1 LDRRS
6 IPFSQPAGV
15 GTHLQVPGAR
25 DYPWSEAGMKHRIHP
40 SETAAVHGAGDLEK
54 KNRPVSTP
62 IYQTSTFAVSDNDE
76 QVKVTTTD
84 RYYTRWGNP
93 TWTVAEQ
100 RLAAVEGTEGARI
113 FASGMG
119 AITTAI
125 LALLKAGDHIVAQRD
140 IYGGVTKFFSEWLP
154 RMGIETTFVDTT
166 DYEQHARA
174 IRPHTKLLYV
184 ESPTNPALRIVDFK
198 KVTGL
203 ARQHRLI
210 SMIDSTFGTP
220 INQHPAEHGF
230 DLVMHSGTKYLS
242 GHADLTCGVVCG
254 RQQLMDQLWETRTTL
269 GNCIDPHAAWLLI
282 RGLKTLAV
290 RVAKQNENAE
300 RVAEFLAQH
309 AKVRR
314 VHYPFLKSH
323 PQAAL
328 AQHQMSGGSGMVTF
342 EVEGTGED
350 ARRVSEAMRLFTLA
364 TSLGGV
370 ESLVSIPVLTSHAM
384 ISAEQREK
392 MGVTEQMV
400 RLSVGIEN
408 ADELIADLERAL
420 EAVGARDTVPVSS
433 RA

>member
-1 LDRRS
+1 MKRR
-6 IPFSQPAGV
+6 
-15 GTHLQVPGAR
+15 THRP
-25 DYPWSEAGMKHRIHP
+25 
-40 SETAAVHGAGDLEK
+40 ETAAVHGAADLEK
-54 KNRPVSTP
+54 KNGPVTTP
-62 IYQTSTFAVSDNDE
+62 IYQTSTFAVTDNDE
-76 QVKVTTTD
+76 QQRVTSTD

-93 TWTVAEQ
+93 TNTVAEET
-100 RLAAVEGTEGARI
+100 LAALEGVEGART

-119 AITTAI
+119 AITSTI
-125 LALLKAGDHIVAQRD
+125 LALLKTGDHIVAQRD

-154 RMGIETTFVDTT
+154 KMGIETTFVDTT
-166 DYEQHARA
+166 DYDQHARA
-174 IRPHTKLLYV
+174 IRPNTRLLYL
-184 ESPTNPALRIVDFK
+184 ESPTNPALRVVDMK
-198 KVTGL
+198 KAAAL
-203 ARQHRLI
+203 AKQHGLI

-220 INQHPAEHGF
+220 INQHPAEYGI

-254 RQQLMDQLWETRTTL
+254 ARELMKQLWETRTTL
-269 GNCIDPHAAWLLI
+269 GNCMDPHAAWLLI

-290 RVAKQNENAE
+290 RVARQNENAQ
-300 RVAEFLAQH
+300 RVAEFLEQH

-323 PQAAL
+323 PQYATARE
-328 AQHQMSGGSGMVTF
+328 QMSGGGGMVTF

-384 ISAEQREK
+384 ISAEQRNK

-400 RLSVGIEN
+400 RLSVGIES
-408 ADELIADLERAL
+408 ADDLIADLEQAL
-420 EAVGARDTVPVSS
+420 EAVGARATVQVGIG
-433 RA
+433 